1 MKPIYDEYGVVH
13 YELPTLDDTL
23 EGLKRA
29 MRRMDKELVRPRM
42 VRRVK

>member
-1 MKPIYDEYGVVH
+1 MKPTTDEFGKIH

-23 EGLKRA
+23 EGLKRTLH
-29 MRRMDKELVRPRM
+29 RMDKELVRPRM

>member
-1 MKPIYDEYGVVH
+1 MKSATDECGVVH
-13 YELPTLDDTL
+13 YELPSLDDTL